1 MCSTL
6 GVVAD
11 YTPEGFARAGELA
24 YTGRPMRLIRR
35 LPLLLI
41 AATLHGVG
49 AAAQDDMAQAEA
61 DLAAVREQIQRL
73 EQDVR
78 QQVAE
83 RGGTERDL
91 RAAEIAEAEGRRRL
105 REIGGQLAGARERLE
120 SLAKQAEASR
130 SDLASRR
137 ADLERQLRLAYVTGQ
152 EEWLRLVLS
161 QRDPAKIGRQIV
173 YYSYITRERSTI
185 MEAVRARLRE
195 LEKNA
200 AEVERER
207 DRLKE
212 LERDERVRLQQIEVA
227 RRDRGSALA
236 RLDRRIQS
244 GKGEIDTLRQQ
255 AEDLEALVAELTRLI
270 VGLPVADAIPFEEM
284 KGHLESPTA
293 GSLVG
298 KYGATRADGRL
309 RWDGLLLAAA
319 AGAEVRAVHHG
330 RVVFADWLPGL
341 GLLTVVEHGDGYL
354 SLYGHNRD
362 LLKDVGEW
370 VRPGDV
376 IAHVGDSGGQAA
388 AGLYFEIRKD
398 GRPVDPGLWLG
409 R

>member
-1 MCSTL
+1 MGSTL

-24 YTGRPMRLIRR
+24 YTFRPMRLIRR
-35 LPLLLI
+35 LPLLLL

-61 DLAAVREQIQRL
+61 DLAAVREQIERL

-78 QQVAE
+78 QQVAQ
-83 RGGTERDL
+83 RSGTERDL
-91 RAAEIAEAEGRRRL
+91 RAAEIAEA
-105 REIGGQLAGARERLE
+105 RERLE
-120 SLAKQAEASR
+120 SLAQQAAASR
-130 SDLASRR
+130 GDLASRR
-137 ADLERQLRLAYVTGQ
+137 EDLERQLRLAYVTGQ

-161 QRDPAKIGRQIV
+161 QRDPATIGRQIV
-173 YYSYITRERSTI
+173 YYSYITRERSTL

-200 AEVERER
+200 AEAERER
-207 DRLKE
+207 DRLRE

-227 RRDRGSALA
+227 RRDRASALA

-244 GKGEIDTLRQQ
+244 GKGEIDTLRRQ

-270 VGLPVADAIPFEEM
+270 VGLPVADEIPFEEM
-284 KGHLESPTA
+284 KGRLEYPTA

-298 KYGATRADGRL
+298 KYGAPRAEGRL

-398 GRPVDPGLWLG
+398 GRPLDPGQWLS

>member
-1 MCSTL
+1 
-6 GVVAD
+6 
-11 YTPEGFARAGELA
+11 
-24 YTGRPMRLIRR
+24 
-35 LPLLLI
+35 
-41 AATLHGVG
+41 
-49 AAAQDDMAQAEA
+49 
-61 DLAAVREQIQRL
+61 
-73 EQDVR
+73 
-78 QQVAE
+78 
-83 RGGTERDL
+83 
-91 RAAEIAEAEGRRRL
+91 
-105 REIGGQLAGARERLE
+105 
-120 SLAKQAEASR
+120 
-130 SDLASRR
+130 
-137 ADLERQLRLAYVTGQ
+137 
-152 EEWLRLVLS
+152 
-161 QRDPAKIGRQIV
+161 
-173 YYSYITRERSTI
+173 

-200 AEVERER
+200 AVAERER
-207 DRLKE
+207 DRLRE

-227 RRDRGSALA
+227 RRDRASALA

-244 GKGEIDTLRQQ
+244 GKGEIDTLRRQ

-284 KGHLESPTA
+284 KGRLEYPTA

-298 KYGATRADGRL
+298 KYGAPRAEGRL

-398 GRPVDPGLWLG
+398 GRPLDPGQWLN